1 MILSVQEALSMIAPA
16 YREITGTDAQ
26 LMEALIFS
34 NLDKV
39 ITCIS
44 RWKMLYNLQFFL
56 PLIA

>member
-1 MILSVQEALSMIAPA
+1 MIAPA

-44 RWKMLYNLQFFL
+44 TWKILSNLQFFYL
-56 PLIA
+56 

>member
-39 ITCIS
+39 ITLLS
-44 RWKMLYNLQFFL
+44 TWNMLFNLQVSYL
-56 PLIA
+56 